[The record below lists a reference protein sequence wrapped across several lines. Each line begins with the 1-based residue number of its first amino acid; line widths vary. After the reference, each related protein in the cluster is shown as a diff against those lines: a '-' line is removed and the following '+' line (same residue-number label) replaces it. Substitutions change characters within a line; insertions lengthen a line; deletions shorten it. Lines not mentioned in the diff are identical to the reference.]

1 MSEIIY
7 PYIPAGREFIF
18 VAETN
23 EFMAL
28 AKKIR
33 DTESTDFKNPT
44 AAVIVQNGKVIG
56 QSANHS
62 KLKNK
67 KLIDLHSKY
76 CIRRILQVPS
86 GKGYF
91 LCPGCATYKQ
101 HGESSA
107 IRDALKKNH
116 DTVGADLYLY
126 GHWWCCQPCWNAMI
140 KAGIKNVYLV
150 ENAYALF
157 ARK

>member
-7 PYIPAGREFIF
+7 PYLPAGREILF
-18 VAETN
+18 VPETN
-23 EFMAL
+23 EFMAE
-28 AKKIR
+28 AKRIR
-33 DTESTDFKNPT
+33 NTESTDFKNPT
-44 AAVIVQNGKVIG
+44 AAVIVKDEKIIG

-62 KLKNK
+62 NLNNK

-76 CIRRILQVPS
+76 CIRRIFKVPS

-91 LCPGCATYKQ
+91 LCPGCATHKQ

-107 IRDALKKNH
+107 IRDALKKGN
-116 DTVGADLYLY
+116 DTQGANLYLY
-126 GHWWCCQPCWNAMI
+126 GHWWCCQPCWDAMI

-150 ENAYALF
+150 ENAHELF